1 MKKEDRLI
9 VYFEDSSLKR
19 SLDRQI
25 SVVYCLDGRIYY
37 TEVIL
42 DSIFNDAFNKSDKD
56 GKERILNGLIDINE
70 KNTTDVSE
78 SDSFKSWIEVN
89 PNIKQKI
96 REYKLNKII
105 K

>member
-9 VYFEDSSLKR
+9 VYFEDSSLRR
-19 SLDRQI
+19 SLDRHI
-25 SVVYCLDGRIYY
+25 YVVYCLDGRIYY